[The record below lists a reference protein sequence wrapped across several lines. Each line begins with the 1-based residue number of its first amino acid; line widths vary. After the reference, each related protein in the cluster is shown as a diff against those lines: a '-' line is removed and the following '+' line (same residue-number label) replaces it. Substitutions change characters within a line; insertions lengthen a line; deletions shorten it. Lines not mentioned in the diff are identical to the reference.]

1 MRVGIVGLPYSGKST
16 LFEAITGAHGT
27 GSDRSGAAQV
37 ATIAVPDERIDKIAQ
52 TIQPK
57 KVTYAHVDFVDVAGV
72 GSEMEREQV
81 LSTLSALRES
91 DGLVHVIRFFDSPS
105 APPHPRKTLDPIRDA
120 KEMEAELIV
129 ADLAIVEGRVQKLE
143 KQITKFTATLEKDKK
158 ELALMQRMQKALE
171 TGELIRTLSMTAEES
186 LLLRTFQF
194 LSEKP
199 MLKVLNVHEDA
210 LHTPETAAMLAK
222 LGANSIAISARA
234 EKDIAELEPAERQE
248 FLDALKIGEPAARR
262 IIRAC
267 YDALGLRSFITAG
280 EPDVHAW
287 TIRVGDNA
295 LTAAGKIH
303 SDIARGFIRAEVI
316 GYKDF
321 EEFGS
326 IKEAKNQGRQR
337 LEGKEYV
344 VQDGDIITV
353 RFKV

>member
-1 MRVGIVGLPYSGKST
+1 MKVGIVGLPYSGKTT
-16 LFEAITGAHGT
+16 LFQAITGAHGA
-27 GSDRSGAAQV
+27 GGDRGGVAQM
-37 ATIAVPDERIDKIAQ
+37 ATIAVPDERIDKIAK
-52 TIQPK
+52 TINPK
-57 KVTYAHVDFVDVAGV
+57 KTTYAHVDFVDVAGV
-72 GSEMEREQV
+72 GTEMEREQ
-81 LSTLSALRES
+81 LLATLAALREA

-105 APPHPRKTLDPIRDA
+105 APPHPRKTLDPLRDQ
-120 KEMEAELIV
+120 KELEAELIV
-129 ADLAIVEGRVQKLE
+129 ADLAIVEARAEKLE
-143 KQITKFTATLEKDKK
+143 KQIAKFTPTMEKDKK
-158 ELALMQRMQKALE
+158 ELALMQRLQKALE
-171 TGELIRTLSMTAEES
+171 GGQLIHTLAFTSEES
-186 LLLRTFQF
+186 AILRTFEF

-199 MLKVLNVHEDA
+199 ILNVLNVHEDA
-210 LHTPETAAMLAK
+210 LHSPETAAALK
-222 LGANSIAISARA
+222 QLGPNSIVISARA
-234 EKDIAELEPAERQE
+234 EKEIAELDPSERQE
-248 FLDALKIGEPAARR
+248 FLDALKIGVPAARS

-280 EPDVHAW
+280 EPDVRAW

-316 GYKDF
+316 AYKDF

-344 VQDGDIITV
+344 VQDGDILNI